1 MNPQNH
7 LEHFESLVPRFDVQ
21 RKKQRYYY
29 SLLLNRLK
37 YLVPPNQSILE
48 LGCADGEQMMSLK
61 PSSAMGI
68 DFSPGFLRLARERY
82 PQGRWIQADLT
93 QPLPSIPPAFDY
105 VIGTD
110 ILGYLQ
116 DIQGAMENVANICG
130 PETRLVLTKSNP
142 FWGPLFRLASYV
154 GLAEPRRYS
163 NWLSQKQSADILEL
177 AGFEVVQSG
186 KFCLLPIEIPF
197 VSTFFNRFLAHLP
210 LINSLCLVEYLVCRK
225 KPAPAE
231 AHPSVTVIIPAR
243 NEKGNILPALQ
254 RMPRFPGA
262 LEVLFVEGNS
272 ADGTWEEIQ
281 RVMSS
286 QSWPFEVRA
295 YKQTGKGKGDAV
307 RVGFNEAKNDLLMIL
322 DADLTVM
329 PEELPRFYQIL
340 ADRRAEYV
348 HGTRL
353 VYPME
358 NQAMRPLN
366 WLGNKFFSWAFSF
379 LLGQN
384 LSDTLCGTKCLW
396 RKKYLELAEGRS
408 YFGDFDPF
416 GDFDLIF
423 GAAKLNLKISEIPV
437 HYKSRTY
444 GETQINRFR
453 DGWLLLQMCWFA
465 ARKMYF
471 L

>member
-225 KPAPAE
+225 KPAP
-231 AHPSVTVIIPAR
+231 
-243 NEKGNILPALQ
+243 
-254 RMPRFPGA
+254 
-262 LEVLFVEGNS
+262 
-272 ADGTWEEIQ
+272 
-281 RVMSS
+281 
-286 QSWPFEVRA
+286 
-295 YKQTGKGKGDAV
+295 
-307 RVGFNEAKNDLLMIL
+307 
-322 DADLTVM
+322 
-329 PEELPRFYQIL
+329 
-340 ADRRAEYV
+340 
-348 HGTRL
+348 
-353 VYPME
+353 
-358 NQAMRPLN
+358 
-366 WLGNKFFSWAFSF
+366 
-379 LLGQN
+379 
-384 LSDTLCGTKCLW
+384 
-396 RKKYLELAEGRS
+396 RKHIHR
-408 YFGDFDPF
+408 
-416 GDFDLIF
+416 
-423 GAAKLNLKISEIPV
+423 
-437 HYKSRTY
+437 
-444 GETQINRFR
+444 
-453 DGWLLLQMCWFA
+453 
-465 ARKMYF
+465 
-471 L
+471 